1 MKIIA
6 AVCLAVSLSLTF
18 GFQANPTPN
27 HDPHLQ
33 PIAWLTGGTWTAE
46 FKTPEGKP
54 FLIQNEIRWADT
66 GAAISFLTR
75 FNGQP
80 HYYGI
85 YVYDPAAKLI
95 KFFYTSADGEFTS
108 GHTTPS
114 ATALQ
119 QQFQISNTEG
129 TKTFSSTIQRAGED
143 AYNFDVF
150 QEGSD
155 KPVLSLKYLRK

>member
-6 AVCLAVSLSLTF
+6 AVCLAVSLLLLS

-27 HDPHLQ
+27 HDPNLQ

-46 FKTPEGKP
+46 FNRPDGKP

-66 GAAISFLTR
+66 GTAISFLTR

-85 YVYDPAAKLI
+85 YVYDPAAKQI

-114 ATALQ
+114 ATTLQ
-119 QQFQISNTEG
+119 QNFQISNAEG
-129 TKTFSSTIQRAGED
+129 TKTFSSTIQREGED
-143 AYNFDVF
+143 AYTFNVF

-155 KPVLSLKYLRK
+155 KSVLTVKYLRK

>member
-6 AVCLAVSLSLTF
+6 AVCLAVSLSLA
-18 GFQANPTPN
+18 FQPNPTPN
-27 HDPHLQ
+27 HDPNLQ

-46 FKTPEGKP
+46 FKTPEGNP

-85 YVYDPAAKLI
+85 YVYDPAAKQI

-108 GHTTPS
+108 GLATPS

-119 QQFQISNTEG
+119 QQFQISNAEG
-129 TKTFSSTIQRAGED
+129 TKTFSSTIRRVGED
-143 AYNFDVF
+143 GYNFDVF
-150 QEGSD
+150 QEGSN

>member
-33 PIAWLTGGTWTAE
+33 PVAWLTGGTWTAE
-46 FKTPEGKP
+46 FKTAEGKP

>member
-1 MKIIA
+1 MKVIA
-6 AVCLAVSLSLTF
+6 AVCLAVLLSLLS
-18 GFQANPTPN
+18 GFQANPAPH
-27 HDPHLQ
+27 HDPNLQ

-46 FKTPEGKP
+46 FKTPDGKP

-66 GAAISFLTR
+66 GTAISFLTR

-85 YVYDPAAKLI
+85 YVYDPAAKQI

-114 ATALQ
+114 ATILQ
-119 QQFQISNTEG
+119 QDFQISDAEG
-129 TKTFSSTIQRAGED
+129 TKTFSSTIQRVGED
-143 AYNFDVF
+143 AYTFNVF

-155 KPVLSLKYLRK
+155 KSVLTVKYVRK